1 MNNKESADM
10 RFVRAFMA
18 ACVIVLAVAPA
29 AFAQASLEMTTDYPS
44 VVADPSA
51 KVTFPVKVITDTP
64 QTVQL
69 TVANQPDGWSTVL
82 RGGGSTIAA
91 VTTKANPDVAGEISA
106 TFNAEVTVPAT
117 VAPATNEVVIEGSS
131 GALTT
136 TQLSLNIVTQE
147 QQPGSVTLATDAPAL
162 RGATTANFSFSL
174 TLTNDTN
181 SQQTFNL
188 ETDQPAGWT
197 VEAKPVGADLAAT
210 AVVDAGANATIS
222 VSAKAPP
229 DAPAD
234 TYPIAVR
241 AVADTVSAEAQLSVE
256 ITGSYAMQLDTSD
269 SRLNARVS
277 AGGSTVVNL
286 VINNNGTAPITG
298 LTLASTP
305 PGTWTVTFDPETQDI
320 QPQTQATAQATI
332 TAPPDALAGD
342 YVITIRAT
350 SANANDSIDIRTTVE
365 TSPIGYLI
373 GIAVLVAVAIG
384 LFFVFQRYG
393 RR

>member
-1 MNNKESADM
+1 M

-18 ACVIVLAVAPA
+18 ACVVALAIAPGA
-29 AFAQASLEMTTDYPS
+29 LAQGSLEMTTDYPS

-64 QTVQL
+64 QTVEL
-69 TVANQPDGWSTVL
+69 SVTSQPDGWSTIL

-117 VAPATNEVVIEGSS
+117 VTPATNQVVIEGRA
-131 GALTT
+131 GALAS
-136 TQLSLNIVTQE
+136 TQLTLSIVTQE
-147 QQPGSVTLATDAPAL
+147 QEAGSVTLTTDAPAL
-162 RGATTANFSFSL
+162 RGATTANFRFNL

-197 VEAKPVGADLAAT
+197 VEAKPVGEDLAAT
-210 AVVDAGANATIS
+210 AVVDAGADAQIQVT
-222 VSAKAPP
+222 AKAPA
-229 DAPAD
+229 DAPAEQ
-234 TYPIAVR
+234 YPIAVR
-241 AVADTVSAEAQLSVE
+241 AVSDTVSAEAQLSVE
-256 ITGSYAMQLDTSD
+256 ITGSYAMTLDTSD

-286 VINNNGTAPITG
+286 VIANNGTAPIIG

-305 PGTWTVTFDPETQDI
+305 PGNWTVTFSPETMDI
-320 QPQTQATAQATI
+320 QAQTTGTAQATI

-350 SANANDSIDIRTTVE
+350 SDNVSDSIEIRTTVE
-365 TSPIGYLI
+365 TSPVGYLI

>member
-1 MNNKESADM
+1 MAGR
-10 RFVRAFMA
+10 RFCAEA
-18 ACVIVLAVAPA
+18 ARRS
-29 AFAQASLEMTTDYPS
+29 QPS
-44 VVADPSA
+44 RPRP
-51 KVTFPVKVITDTP
+51 TRTC
-64 QTVQL
+64 
-69 TVANQPDGWSTVL
+69 
-82 RGGGSTIAA
+82 
-91 VTTKANPDVAGEISA
+91 AGEISA

-117 VAPATNEVVIEGSS
+117 VTPATNEVVIEGSA

-147 QQPGSVTLATDAPAL
+147 QQPGSVSLTTDAPAL

-188 ETDQPAGWT
+188 ETDAPAGWT

-298 LTLASTP
+298 LTLASSP

-320 QPQTQATAQATI
+320 QPQSQATATATI

-350 SANANDSIDIRTTVE
+350 SPNANDSIDIRTTVE